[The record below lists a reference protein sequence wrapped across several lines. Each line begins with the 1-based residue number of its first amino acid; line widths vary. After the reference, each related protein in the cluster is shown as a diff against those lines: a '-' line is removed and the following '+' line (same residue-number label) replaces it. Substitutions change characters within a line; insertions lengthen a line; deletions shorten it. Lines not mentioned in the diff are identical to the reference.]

1 MSYNGT
7 RIQTITFHYPW
18 NIIMAE
24 KKQQLLLGAHM
35 SIAGG
40 FHLALER
47 GESIGCTAIQ
57 IFTKSNRQWAA
68 RKLTNQDLNT
78 FEAARKQSPIKSIIA
93 HATYLINIGS
103 PNKDTCKKS
112 MKALA
117 LELQRCDQLGILYL
131 VLHPGSHL
139 GTGEEECLQRIADNL
154 NDVFDKTPGKTTI
167 LLETM
172 AGQGSSVC
180 YTFEHIAEILSQSA
194 FKKRLGVCFDTCH
207 AFVAG
212 YDFRTKKTY
221 EDMWK
226 EFDKIIG
233 LKKLKAI
240 HINDSK
246 KELGSHVDRHEDIGK
261 GTLGLEPFKFLFNDE
276 RFFDIPKILETP
288 KDDLKND
295 LKNIETIKKLI
306 SPRTKRTLSIE

>member
-1 MSYNGT
+1 
-7 RIQTITFHYPW
+7 
-18 NIIMAE
+18 MAE
-24 KKQQLLLGAHM
+24 KKQRLLFGAHM

-40 FHLALER
+40 IHLALER

-57 IFTKSNRQWAA
+57 IFTKSNRQWSAK
-68 RKLTNQDLNT
+68 KLITQDSNAFKTAL
-78 FEAARKQSPIKSIIA
+78 KQSPIKSVIA

-103 PNKDTCKKS
+103 PKKEIYQKS
-112 MKALA
+112 IKALA
-117 LELQRCDQLGILYL
+117 LELQRCDQLGVPYL

-139 GTGEEECLQRIADNL
+139 GTGEEECLQRIANNL
-154 NDVFDKTPGKTTI
+154 NDVFDKAPGKTKI

-180 YTFEHIAEILSQSA
+180 YAFEHIAEILSKSA

-212 YDFRTKKTY
+212 YDLRTKKTY
-221 EDMWK
+221 EDTWK

-240 HINDSK
+240 HLNDSK
-246 KELGSHVDRHEDIGK
+246 KELGSRVDRHEDIGK
-261 GTLGLEPFKFLFNDE
+261 GTLGLEPFKLLFNDE

-295 LKNIETIKKLI
+295 LRNMETIKKLI